1 METRERDVAEAQD
14 LVVTEAALLDAGR
27 LDEWLALFSDDAR
40 YWVPLLG
47 AAQADPFSHNSLAY
61 EDRLLLQ
68 LRVDRLKDPRAHSQ
82 HPRSRSQHIL
92 QRSVVEDAGAAASQG
107 AQAAALA
114 LRTPFV
120 YVESRGDAQVLLA
133 GSCRHELVRS
143 TSGWAI
149 RQKRVDLLDASR
161 ALPAIQLFI

>member
-1 METRERDVAEAQD
+1 MDTRERDVAEAQD

-27 LDEWLALFSDDAR
+27 FDEWLALFSDDAR

-47 AAQADPFSHNSLAY
+47 ASQADPFSHNSLAY

-92 QRSVVEDAGAAASQG
+92 QRSVVEDAGPAASQG
-107 AQAAALA
+107 APAAALT